1 MAVSINTLQQ
11 GVSNITIAGTIL
23 SIREDEFILSDGT
36 GQILVDADTRGQ
48 LLNLLPG
55 DTVTVFGNY
64 DDQDFDAF
72 TITKADGSTIQGGG
86 AGSVSGQP
94 KIFGGAGNDTLTGT
108 AGNDSLDGAGGDDTL
123 AGLAGNDT
131 LDGGDLG
138 NDILFGNQGND
149 LLDGEDGNDSIYGG
163 RDSDI
168 LDGGNGDDFL
178 FGNWGNDLLD
188 GEDGN
193 DTLYGGRDSD
203 TLDGDSG
210 NDFLSGDIGSD
221 SIDGGNGNDTLTG
234 AGPTLGAGEVD
245 ILIGGAGADRFI
257 LGNSTS
263 HFYDDGNA
271 ATLGAGDYALIA
283 DFNLSQDVIQLKGS
297 AANYVLGTSP
307 TGAPAGTAI
316 YLDKPA
322 SEPDELI
329 AIVQG
334 STGLSLAAGYFSFTG

>member
-86 AGSVSGQP
+86 AGSVSQQP
-94 KIFGGAGNDTLTGT
+94 KIFGG
-108 AGNDSLDGAGGDDTL
+108 
-123 AGLAGNDT
+123 AGNDT

-168 LDGGNGDDFL
+168 LDGGNGDDLL
-178 FGNWGNDLLD
+178 FGNLGNDLLD